1 MMRKCLQRRPYVV
14 LILSTLII
22 LLGGAITLV
31 LQMQQHQGIRA
42 DGGNVVGPPTLPA
55 STVNSIFARMG
66 SPMAG
71 TGQVVEQASRQT
83 NIDDAFALA
92 VWWAE
97 TNDGA
102 AGVGLADRNPGSVRG
117 SAGYPSAYDGYTI
130 YPSYSAAITDWFN
143 VLKNRYIDRGLTT
156 IYAICYPYVGTSG
169 ASSWAAKV
177 STLMLRYQGEAPP
190 PPTPTPVQPTTIPPT
205 PTPTR
210 AVVHTEV
217 KTPAQSRD
225 ITMPEI
231 PITRHHQQSNQPTQ
245 QQQSS
250 TAPALAASNQPLFIG
265 LGILLAIAIT
275 FLIIKRRKS
284 TYPTRPVPDAMQ
296 PARYIDPITPPPLFV
311 NEYSPIG
318 NQETSSLLLKEW
330 TEEIQLEFPTQPVS
344 QALVSNSEQPRPA
357 RTEKR
362 LRRRRLVQLPSEESS
377 TEQIAAISTEVEEKH
392 EPKTEA
398 LSYRIGTVTL
408 PDRVLEP
415 VSASSGGLLSRYGNK
430 KPG

>member
-1 MMRKCLQRRPYVV
+1 
-14 LILSTLII
+14 
-22 LLGGAITLV
+22 
-31 LQMQQHQGIRA
+31 
-42 DGGNVVGPPTLPA
+42 
-55 STVNSIFARMG
+55 
-66 SPMAG
+66 
-71 TGQVVEQASRQT
+71 
-83 NIDDAFALA
+83 
-92 VWWAE
+92 
-97 TNDGA
+97 
-102 AGVGLADRNPGSVRG
+102 
-117 SAGYPSAYDGYTI
+117 
-130 YPSYSAAITDWFN
+130 
-143 VLKNRYIDRGLTT
+143 
-156 IYAICYPYVGTSG
+156 
-169 ASSWAAKV
+169 
-177 STLMLRYQGEAPP
+177 
-190 PPTPTPVQPTTIPPT
+190 
-205 PTPTR
+205 
-210 AVVHTEV
+210 
-217 KTPAQSRD
+217 
-225 ITMPEI
+225 
-231 PITRHHQQSNQPTQ
+231 
-245 QQQSS
+245 
-250 TAPALAASNQPLFIG
+250 
-265 LGILLAIAIT
+265 
-275 FLIIKRRKS
+275 RKS

-415 VSASSGGLLSRYGNK
+415 VSASSGAIICGYGNK